1 MSQAINVILAR
12 PWAAIG
18 ALLAIGTILVVLGL
32 GTPGAALIGLAG
44 MLIMYVSG
52 QATQAG

>member
-1 MSQAINVILAR
+1 MSDLLNSILAR

-18 ALLAIGTILVVLGL
+18 ALLAIGAILVVLGL

-44 MLIMYVSG
+44 MLIMYVSAKG
-52 QATQAG
+52 PVAG

>member
-1 MSQAINVILAR
+1 MSQAINVILAK

>member
-1 MSQAINVILAR
+1 MSQASNAILAR

-18 ALLAIGTILVVLGL
+18 ALLAIGAVLVVVGL

-44 MLIMYVSG
+44 MFIMYMSG
-52 QATQAG
+52 RGTRAG

>member
-1 MSQAINVILAR
+1 MSDMFNAILAK

-18 ALLAIGTILVVLGL
+18 ALLAVGAILGILGL

-44 MLIMYVSG
+44 MLIMYVSAKG
-52 QATQAG
+52 PVAG

>member
-1 MSQAINVILAR
+1 MSDLLNSILAK

-18 ALLAIGTILVVLGL
+18 ALLAIGAILVVLGL

-44 MLIMYVSG
+44 TLIMYASG
-52 QATQAG
+52 RAAPAG